1 MGQFEERSYF
11 HWADWLVFAT
21 MLLISAA
28 AGIWHFKKAQKSNT
42 EVYLLGGK
50 GMSLYP
56 VSASL
61 VAR

>member
-1 MGQFEERSYF
+1 MSEMEERSYF
-11 HWADWLVFAT
+11 HWADWFVFSL

-28 AGIWHFKKAQKSNT
+28 AGIWHFRKAQKSNT
-42 EVYLLGGK
+42 EDYLLGGK